1 MNKKI
6 LVSVLVTAIVVGV
19 GVWIFKESQI
29 TKVRSRSI
37 VGFELLNNLSNAKTV
52 VEKNKAIKDAQ
63 VQYDK
68 IDSMSVFSFSNS
80 SAKLASEE
88 SGGSG
93 GVNIGGWGWV
103 TFNCVFASGGEM
115 LACD

>member
-6 LVSVLVTAIVVGV
+6 LVSVLVTAIVVGG
-19 GVWIFKESQI
+19 GVWLFEESQMA
-29 TKVRSRSI
+29 KAKGNSA
-37 VGFELLNNLSNAKTV
+37 VGFELLNKLGNAKTV
-52 VEKNKAIKDAQ
+52 AEKNKAIKDAQ
-63 VQYDK
+63 VQYDR
-68 IDSMSVFSFSNS
+68 IDSMSMFSFSNS

-88 SGGSG
+88 SGGGG